1 MQIGV
6 ETSRAIENKRIF
18 VVDDDEI
25 IRAALQFMLHDENE
39 THEVPG
45 LQPAFAKAAES
56 KPDLILL
63 AVSIVQGEGV
73 SVLSQIR
80 ERIPGAKIL
89 VVADSAKDEIARQCL
104 ASGAHGVLA
113 KPLTIESVREKVD
126 VLLGRRVG
134 FAIPLTVLKTP

>member
-1 MQIGV
+1 M
-6 ETSRAIENKRIF
+6 F
-18 VVDDDEI
+18 
-25 IRAALQFMLHDENE
+25 IRDS
-39 THEVPG
+39 
-45 LQPAFAKAAES
+45 AKAAES

>member
-18 VVDDDEI
+18 VVDEDEI

-39 THEVPG
+39 THEVAG
-45 LQPAFAKAAES
+45 LQTAFTKAAES

-63 AVSIVQGEGV
+63 AASIVEGEGV

-89 VVADSAKDEIARQCL
+89 VVAESAKDEIARQCL
-104 ASGAHGVLA
+104 ASGAHGVLP